1 MRSVPVA
8 DFQATAVTEGQFSI
22 MGVYPYRVRE
32 FIILPGLEEIDSLDS
47 EINSLD
53 DLEQTM
59 ECWLLQ
65 VMLV

>member
-1 MRSVPVA
+1 M
-8 DFQATAVTEGQFSI
+8 TEGQFSI

-32 FIILPGLEEIDSLDS
+32 FFILPGLEEIDSLDL

-65 VMLV
+65 L